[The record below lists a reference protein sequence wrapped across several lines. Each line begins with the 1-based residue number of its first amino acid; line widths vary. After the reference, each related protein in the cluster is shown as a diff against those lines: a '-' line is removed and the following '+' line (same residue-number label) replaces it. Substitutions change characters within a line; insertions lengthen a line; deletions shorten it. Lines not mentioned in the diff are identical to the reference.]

1 MSVWLDRGLRL
12 VGEVL
17 PAVLLAVVLVVVTAN
32 VVARS
37 ILSLPFYAAHDIALI
52 AFAGTVWFGLVGAAV
67 TGQLF
72 GVAFFVGLL
81 PRRLQRPARVAA
93 QLLVIAIAIAVID
106 AARAQI
112 ATSRFST
119 FLTLGWPKW
128 IVSAGLLASM
138 VLVALVAARAI
149 FAELAPVRAP
159 QGDDRA

>member
-1 MSVWLDRGLRL
+1 VSVWLDRALRL
-12 VGEVL
+12 VGELL
-17 PAVLLAVVLVVVTAN
+17 PAALLAVVLVVVTAN

-67 TGQLF
+67 AGQLF
-72 GVAFFVGLL
+72 GVAYFVGLL
-81 PRRLQRPARVAA
+81 PPGLQRPARVLA
-93 QLLVIAIAIAVID
+93 QLLVIAIAIAVIH

-138 VLVALVAARAI
+138 VLVVLVSLRAI
-149 FAELAPVRAP
+149 LAEFAPARQQ
-159 QGDDRA
+159 QGDRGA